1 MAKKERSVAEVIKE
15 HEASGTYFD
24 VDGIRTFALKY
35 GRGETVLCI
44 HGVPTSSFLYRKVL
58 RSLEKKGYKGV
69 SIDLPGLGL
78 TDRPKDFDYSFS
90 NLADF
95 IYKAAKALKLK
106 KFHLVVHDVGG
117 PIGFALA
124 ARHANRIMSLTILN
138 TWIDVVNFHKPV
150 FMKPFEKRVL
160 GEAELKMMTHLT
172 WPVMFKSVGVINTS
186 RISSSEINAYIDLL
200 KKDDQGK
207 AFLKIMRNFDKS
219 PEFRELCL
227 KAVQNVNYPVQAV
240 WGSKD
245 PALTLETY
253 GEEIKKAAG
262 LREIHLLRSKHLLQ
276 EEAWLS
282 IADKIVELAQAVHLK
297 TSKKEA

>member
-1 MAKKERSVAEVIKE
+1 
-15 HEASGTYFD
+15 
-24 VDGIRTFALKY
+24 
-35 GRGETVLCI
+35 
-44 HGVPTSSFLYRKVL
+44 
-58 RSLEKKGYKGV
+58 
-69 SIDLPGLGL
+69 
-78 TDRPKDFDYSFS
+78 
-90 NLADF
+90 
-95 IYKAAKALKLK
+95 
-106 KFHLVVHDVGG
+106 
-117 PIGFALA
+117 
-124 ARHANRIMSLTILN
+124 
-138 TWIDVVNFHKPV
+138 
-150 FMKPFEKRVL
+150 
-160 GEAELKMMTHLT
+160 
-172 WPVMFKSVGVINTS
+172 
-186 RISSSEINAYIDLL
+186 

-227 KAVQNVNYPVQAV
+227 QAVQNVNYPVQAV